1 MGFRVESRRGEHG
14 PVPLRVGSRDSMRE
28 VTAVIDRW
36 PADDHC
42 YVRVE
47 TDGGDHYILRQ
58 DLRDRSWRVHFFE
71 GRVRSSAL
79 CWPELS

>member
-1 MGFRVESRRGEHG
+1 
-14 PVPLRVGSRDSMRE
+14 MRE

-36 PADDHC
+36 AGDDHC

-58 DLRDRSWRVHFFE
+58 DLCDHSWRVQFFE
-71 GRVRSSAL
+71 GSGGAGAPYGPVQS
-79 CWPELS
+79 